1 MDLGAV
7 DGEHLDAHAARRI
20 VLSRSVCIAPP
31 SAQSSFDIPF
41 SGRGFREVVRRRL
54 ADRRFAS
61 VWRHRTT
68 APALASPATCA

>member
-7 DGEHLDAHAARRI
+7 EGEHLDAHAARRI

-41 SGRGFREVVRRRL
+41 SGRGFARSCDGASRIDASRL
-54 ADRRFAS
+54 SGA
-61 VWRHRTT
+61 T
-68 APALASPATCA
+68 APPHRR